1 MRDFYQILGYVV
13 ASCPNTYS
21 ASSKYINTPNY
32 PNNYGSGEDCT
43 WKLSAASGK
52 RIKLGSFGYYIE
64 DHSSC
69 QYDYLKIY
77 DGGSSSSRRLTTK
90 CGSGSSSPIYSSGRN
105 LFLRFHSDAN
115 TVGKG
120 FRIYYSIISK

>member
-1 MRDFYQILGYVV
+1 MRDFYQTLGYVE
-13 ASCPNTYS
+13 ASCRNTYS

-32 PNNYGSGEDCT
+32 PSNYGSGIDCT
-43 WKLSAASGK
+43 WKLSAPSGK